1 MRLSEGWIVRPNIYV
16 LNVGPKVSRI
26 SRYIECF
33 VLFYLNFGFQ
43 SSGKSPAFNEF
54 LGELSLLSKAEK
66 DKFLADL
73 SNTPKR
79 QLFRKNGS
87 SDGDES
93 NKRARVDNNV
103 EENSEKAMFSSKQV
117 SSMLTIL
124 VLNSSFNFVSD
135 RLQNLNIL

>member
-1 MRLSEGWIVRPNIYV
+1 MFCPILSEFWFSELWEVT
-16 LNVGPKVSRI
+16 
-26 SRYIECF
+26 
-33 VLFYLNFGFQ
+33 
-43 SSGKSPAFNEF
+43 FNEF

-73 SNTPKR
+73 SYTPKR

-124 VLNSSFNFVSD
+124 LLNSSLNFVSD
-135 RLQNLNIL
+135 RLQILNIL